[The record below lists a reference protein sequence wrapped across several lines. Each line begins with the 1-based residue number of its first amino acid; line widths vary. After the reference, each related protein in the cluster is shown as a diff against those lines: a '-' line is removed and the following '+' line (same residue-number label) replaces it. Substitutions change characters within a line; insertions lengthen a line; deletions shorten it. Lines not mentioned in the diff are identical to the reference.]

1 MRWQSIVI
9 GFVAGWLS
17 AILLAATPYMGDI
30 ARVIGPGTLAQL
42 QTPWGLRS
50 AFAPFW
56 EAWQVV
62 DAVFYQRANIDHTRM
77 IKGAIGGMLATLD
90 DKYTFYQDPEKAQQT
105 QDDMQGRTAGIGVY
119 VRMSEG
125 TVQIWKLIPAAP
137 AAGAGIQVN
146 DTILAIDGISIAQLL
161 AEKPSDEAMTA
172 ISGLIRGAAGTTV
185 VLRIE
190 RGDAPAFDVTITR
203 ADIVI
208 PSVEWRMLSADV
220 AYIRI
225 SEFKGNTPEILA
237 SGMRELAA
245 QQPRAYV
252 LDVRGN
258 PGGLLDSAQAVLGLF
273 YTGTALWE
281 ERAAGVQRELPTIAP
296 SDAIAHPRVPVV
308 VLVDGGT
315 ASASEVVAGAL
326 RDRYPATTVVGTQSF
341 GKGIVQ
347 NIYPLTNGGTVRLTI
362 GQWLTPDK
370 TAIHGVGITPD
381 MLVPDDESAQA
392 NAPCVGDRQPADGN
406 TLCRDPQLVTAL
418 GLLD

>member
-1 MRWQSIVI
+1 MRWHGIII
-9 GFVAGWLS
+9 GFVAGWLCTM
-17 AILLAATPYMGDI
+17 LLAATPYMGDV

-42 QTPWGLRS
+42 QTPWGLRT

-77 IKGAIGGMLATLD
+77 IKGAISGMLATLD

-119 VRMSEG
+119 VRLSEG
-125 TVQIWKLIPAAP
+125 VVQIWKLIPDAP
-137 AAGAGIQVN
+137 AAAAGIQVN
-146 DTILAIDGISIAQLL
+146 DVIVAIDGVNVATILA
-161 AEKPSDEAMTA
+161 EKASDEAITSV
-172 ISGLIRGAAGTTV
+172 SGLIRGAAGTTV
-185 VLRIE
+185 TLRIG
-190 RGDAPAFDVTITR
+190 RGDATPFDVMLTR
-203 ADIVI
+203 AEIVI
-208 PSVEWRMLSADV
+208 PSVEWRMLNDTV

-237 SGMRELAA
+237 TGMRELAT
-245 QQPRAYV
+245 QQPQAYV

-273 YTGTALWE
+273 YAGTALWE
-281 ERAAGVQRELPTIAP
+281 ERATGVQRELLTIAP
-296 SDAIAHPRVPVV
+296 SDAFAQPSVPVV

-315 ASASEVVAGAL
+315 ASASEVVTGAL
-326 RDRYPATTVVGTQSF
+326 RDRYPRTTVVGTQSF

-362 GQWLTPDK
+362 AQWLTPNK
-370 TAIHGVGITPD
+370 SAIHGVGIMPD
-381 MLVPDDESAQA
+381 IIVNDDA
-392 NAPCVGDRQPADGN
+392 NARATVPCVANRQPADGE
-406 TLCRDPQLVTAL
+406 TLCRDPQLATAL
-418 GLLD
+418 GLVN